1 MPEREDPDDPI
12 SGLGRRRRQARDT
25 NEESYVARRAELVAV
40 AAEIFREKGYE
51 ETTLGDIAARFGTER
66 ATLYYYASSK
76 EDLFQEAIQGVLD
89 RDVEEAEAIAAST
102 ADAPEKLR
110 RLIHR
115 QLESQ
120 ERNYPFMHLYI
131 QEQMRTVGRGDS
143 DWAQRMASQTR
154 RYEAIVRGVVE
165 EGIAASTVR
174 GDVEVDLLL
183 NGLFGMLNWCH
194 RWFRPGAP
202 YSAEQVAD
210 AFATTFLDGARQ

>member
-1 MPEREDPDDPI
+1 MPEAEKPADRD
-12 SGLGRRRRQARDT
+12 SGLGRRRKQARDT
-25 NEESYVARRAELVAV
+25 KEESYVARRAELVAI
-40 AAEIFREKGYE
+40 AADIFREKGYE

-66 ATLYYYASSK
+66 AALYYYASGK

-89 RDVEEAEAIAAST
+89 RDVEEAEAIAAT
-102 ADAPEKLR
+102 AGDAPEKIQ

-131 QEQMRTVGRGDS
+131 QEQMRTVGRGES
-143 DWAQRMASQTR
+143 DWARRMASQTR

-165 EGIAASTVR
+165 EGIAAGTIR
-174 GDVEVDLLL
+174 DDVDVDLLM

-202 YSAEQVAD
+202 YRAVQIAD
-210 AFATTFLDGARQ
+210 AFAATFLDGARQ